1 MSTET
6 IGKHTKTAAPLIGL
20 IVLAVYEYCE
30 NNFEMKKA
38 NHVIGKRKLST
49 IKAICCLL
57 TNEIVAGDYDMEVC
71 NVLHIT
77 DSTYSKYIS
86 DINYIQ
92 QRDHKE
98 KDFIDLL
105 RVEIVMKAIKEE
117 KYREFIKQTIKHK
130 LIINK

>member
-1 MSTET
+1 MIQET
-6 IGKHTKTAAPLIGL
+6 IGKHTKTAAPLISL
-20 IVLAVYEYCE
+20 IVITVYEACE
-30 NNFEMKKA
+30 NSFEMKKA
-38 NHVIGKRKLST
+38 NHIIGKRKLSI

-71 NVLHIT
+71 NVLHVT

-117 KYREFIKQTIKHK
+117 KYSSHLKKTINTK
-130 LIINK
+130 LINL